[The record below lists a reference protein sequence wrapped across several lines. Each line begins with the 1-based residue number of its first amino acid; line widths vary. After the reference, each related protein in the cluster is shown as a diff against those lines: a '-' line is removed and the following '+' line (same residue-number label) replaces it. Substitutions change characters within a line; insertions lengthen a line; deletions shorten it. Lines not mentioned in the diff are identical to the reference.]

1 MNYNLQ
7 EGFNGLGV
15 KVDNFRLLFVKNV
28 YRKNCSFNCIGKKN
42 WLLAVN
48 GPKFLLLAV
57 KAITPLRPTY
67 KLKFTLGH
75 LFTLSFCSNS
85 KVWLDAGT
93 QVFFSYSIGLGTL
106 IALGS
111 YNRFHHNCY
120 RLENTRKFAWFLCQ
134 ECRLLSTW
142 WRFDNL
148 STVLA
153 EILWPCLYE
162 ITFSQI

>member
-1 MNYNLQ
+1 M
-7 EGFNGLGV
+7 FTV
-15 KVDNFRLLFVKNV
+15 KIVLL
-28 YRKNCSFNCIGKKN
+28 IATGKN

-48 GPKFLLLAV
+48 GPKIQLLAV
-57 KAITPLRPTY
+57 KAITPLRPTF

-134 ECRLLSTW
+134 EYRLLSTW

-153 EILWPCLYE
+153 EILWLRFYGTRYSETELSISKFAHVLKLEAALENP
-162 ITFSQI
+162 I